1 MSYIVFARKWRPK
14 DFDSVLGQEHVTTT
28 LKNAIAQN
36 RVAHAYI
43 FSGPRGVGK
52 TTTARIFAMALNC
65 KSGPAKE
72 PCGTCD
78 SCKEISNGTNLDV
91 IEIDGASNRGI
102 DEVRALR
109 ENIKFAP
116 TRGKY
121 KVYIIDEVHM
131 LTEEAFNA
139 LLKTLEEPPA
149 HAIFIFA
156 TTRPYKVPSTI
167 LSRCQRFDFKRLTVN
182 EITGKLREIVKS
194 EKLEI
199 EEEALYTIARA
210 AEGAMRDAESM
221 LDQLVSFC
229 GKKIDAES
237 ATAISGTV
245 GHEVL
250 FDFTEKVINKDTA
263 GILKLVDGV
272 IAGGK
277 DIPQFVN
284 SLVVH
289 FRNILI
295 ARASDEP
302 EGLID
307 LPQEMIG
314 RLAVQAKSF
323 SNETLLYILTV
334 LMGAQDSV
342 RRAISQRIPLELA
355 AIRLT
360 RRDDLVSLT
369 SILDRIEQLE
379 KKLGSGAAK
388 PFDSAQGKP
397 EPKAAPQPQHKD
409 ENISEP
415 PKDAAKKEHFDV
427 EVEIDASGLSFER
440 ICEVWPNL
448 LREILS
454 KRMSLALFLQPG
466 QPLKLEDSV
475 LTIGFSKEHTVHKEA
490 LETSGNRK
498 LIETAH
504 SGILKH
510 DVRVDMKVVEA
521 LEKKV
526 SVEDLLLEERQE
538 ETHEVVKSA
547 LEIFGGNL
555 KRNDI
560 SH

>member
-28 LKNAIAQN
+28 LRNAIAQS

-65 KSGPAKE
+65 KNGPTKE
-72 PCGTCD
+72 PCGACD

-91 IEIDGASNRGI
+91 IEMDGASNRGI

-182 EITGKLREIVKS
+182 EITGKLKEIVKS

-263 GILKLVDGV
+263 GILKLVDSV
-272 IAGGK
+272 IASGK

-307 LPQEMIG
+307 LPKEMIG
-314 RLAVQAKSF
+314 RLAAQAKS
-323 SNETLLYILTV
+323 
-334 LMGAQDSV
+334 
-342 RRAISQRIPLELA
+342 
-355 AIRLT
+355 
-360 RRDDLVSLT
+360 SL
-369 SILDRIEQLE
+369 S
-379 KKLGSGAAK
+379 
-388 PFDSAQGKP
+388 
-397 EPKAAPQPQHKD
+397 
-409 ENISEP
+409 
-415 PKDAAKKEHFDV
+415 
-427 EVEIDASGLSFER
+427 
-440 ICEVWPNL
+440 
-448 LREILS
+448 
-454 KRMSLALFLQPG
+454 
-466 QPLKLEDSV
+466 
-475 LTIGFSKEHTVHKEA
+475 
-490 LETSGNRK
+490 
-498 LIETAH
+498 
-504 SGILKH
+504 
-510 DVRVDMKVVEA
+510 
-521 LEKKV
+521 
-526 SVEDLLLEERQE
+526 
-538 ETHEVVKSA
+538 
-547 LEIFGGNL
+547 
-555 KRNDI
+555 
-560 SH
+560 

>member
-28 LKNAIAQN
+28 LRNAIANN

-65 KSGPAKE
+65 KENSGKGPSGLRH
-72 PCGTCD
+72 PCGACD
-78 SCKEISNGTNLDV
+78 SCKEISAGTNLDV

-102 DEVRALR
+102 DEVRSLR

-167 LSRCQRFDFKRLTVN
+167 ISRCQRFDFKRLTVN
-182 EITGKLREIVKS
+182 EIAGKLRDIAKS
-194 EKLEI
+194 EKLDI

-229 GKKIDAES
+229 GKKIDVES
-237 ATAISGTV
+237 AASVSGTV
-245 GHEVL
+245 GQEVL
-250 FDFTEKVINKDTA
+250 FGFTEKVISKDTP
-263 GILKLVDGV
+263 GILKLVDGM
-272 IAGGK
+272 ISGGK
-277 DIPQFVN
+277 DIPQFIN
-284 SLVVH
+284 SLVTH
-289 FRNILI
+289 FRNLLI
-295 ARASDEP
+295 TRTAEAGDLT
-302 EGLID
+302 GLID
-307 LPQEMIG
+307 LPKEMIS
-314 RLAVQAKSF
+314 RLSEQAKPF
-323 SNETLLYILTV
+323 TNETLLYILTV
-334 LMGAQDSV
+334 LMNAQDEV

-360 RRDDLVSLT
+360 RRDDIMSLT
-369 SILDRIEQLE
+369 TILGRIEKLE
-379 KKLGSGAAK
+379 KKLSGADAPEKHESKPAK
-388 PFDSAQGKP
+388 AEVKENNIEVDIEIVPAAAVS
-397 EPKAAPQPQHKD
+397 KA
-409 ENISEP
+409 
-415 PKDAAKKEHFDV
+415 
-427 EVEIDASGLSFER
+427 LSFEL
-440 ICEVWPNL
+440 ICETWPDL
-448 LREILS
+448 LRGILS
-454 KRMSLALFLQPG
+454 KKMSVALFLQPA
-466 QPLKLEDSV
+466 QPLRLDDRI
-475 LTIGFSKEHTVHKEA
+475 LTIAFAKEHKFNKEA
-490 LETSGNRK
+490 LESNGNRK
-498 LIETAH
+498 IIENALND
-504 SGILKH
+504 ILKH
-510 DVRVDMKVVEA
+510 EIKVDMKVVEA

-526 SVEDLLLEERQE
+526 SVEDLLQE
-538 ETHEVVKSA
+538 EHEEEAHEVVRSA

-555 KRNDI
+555 KKTDNA
-560 SH
+560 SY

>member
-65 KSGPAKE
+65 KNGTAKE

-78 SCKEISNGTNLDV
+78 SCKEISSGTNLDV

-182 EITGKLREIVKS
+182 EITGKLKEIVKS

-272 IAGGK
+272 IASGK

-307 LPQEMIG
+307 LPKEMIG

-379 KKLGSGAAK
+379 KKLASGAA
-388 PFDSAQGKP
+388 KP

-409 ENISEP
+409 EKISEP
-415 PKDAAKKEHFDV
+415 AKDAEKKEHFDV
-427 EVEIDASGLSFER
+427 KVEIGTHELSFER
-440 ICEVWPNL
+440 ICEIWPNL

-454 KRMSLALFLQPG
+454 KKMSLALFLQPG

-475 LTIGFSKEHTVHKEA
+475 LTIAFSREHKFHKEA
-490 LETSGNRK
+490 LETNGNRK
-498 LIETAH
+498 MIENAL

-510 DVRVDMKVVEA
+510 DVKIDMKVVEA

-526 SVEDLLLEERQE
+526 SVEDLLQEERQE

>member
-28 LKNAIAQN
+28 LRNAIAQN

-65 KSGPAKE
+65 KNGPTKDPCGLCR

-78 SCKEISNGTNLDV
+78 SCREIANGTDLDV

-149 HAIFIFA
+149 HAIFILA

-182 EITGKLREIVKS
+182 EIAGKLKEIVRS
-194 EKLEI
+194 EKI
-199 EEEALYTIARA
+199 DAEEEALYTIARA

-229 GKKIDAES
+229 GRKIDAES
-237 ATAISGTV
+237 ATAVSGTV
-245 GHEVL
+245 GQETL
-250 FDFTEKVINKDTA
+250 FGFTGKVIDKDTP

-272 IAGGK
+272 ISGGK
-277 DIPQFVN
+277 DIPQFIS

-289 FRNILI
+289 FRNMLM
-295 ARASDEP
+295 AKTSEDPQA
-302 EGLID
+302 LID
-307 LPQEMIG
+307 LPKEAIE
-314 RLAVQAKSF
+314 RICAQARSF
-323 SNETLLYILTV
+323 SSESLLYALTV
-334 LMGAQDSV
+334 LMNTQDSV
-342 RRAISQRIPLELA
+342 RRAMSQRIPLELA

-369 SILDRIEQLE
+369 TILEKVERLEKRIE
-379 KKLGSGAAK
+379 GGDGRPDPK
-388 PFDSAQGKP
+388 PS
-397 EPKAAPQPQHKD
+397 PQQQHKD
-409 ENISEP
+409 EKSSEP
-415 PKDAAKKEHFDV
+415 PRAAEKKEHFDV
-427 EVEIDASGLSFER
+427 EVEIEGRGLSFER
-440 ICEVWPNL
+440 VCEAWPNL
-448 LREILS
+448 LRGILS
-454 KRMSLALFLQPG
+454 KKMSVALFLQPA
-466 QPLKLEDSV
+466 QPLKLEEEV
-475 LTIGFSKEHTVHKEA
+475 LTIAFSREHKFHKEA
-490 LETSGNRK
+490 LESNGNRK
-498 LIETAH
+498 MIEKAL
-504 SGILKH
+504 SEILKH
-510 DVRVDMKVVEA
+510 DIKVDMKVVEA
-521 LEKKV
+521 LERKV
-526 SVEDLLLEERQE
+526 PVQDLLQEERQE

-560 SH
+560 PH

>member
-1 MSYIVFARKWRPK
+1 
-14 DFDSVLGQEHVTTT
+14 
-28 LKNAIAQN
+28 
-36 RVAHAYI
+36 
-43 FSGPRGVGK
+43 
-52 TTTARIFAMALNC
+52 
-65 KSGPAKE
+65 
-72 PCGTCD
+72 
-78 SCKEISNGTNLDV
+78 
-91 IEIDGASNRGI
+91 
-102 DEVRALR
+102 
-109 ENIKFAP
+109 
-116 TRGKY
+116 
-121 KVYIIDEVHM
+121 M

-182 EITGKLREIVKS
+182 EITGKLKEIVKS

-302 EGLID
+302 EALID
-307 LPQEMIG
+307 LPKEMIG

-379 KKLGSGAAK
+379 KKLGSGA
-388 PFDSAQGKP
+388 GKP
-397 EPKAAPQPQHKD
+397 EPKAAPQQHKD

-415 PKDAAKKEHFDV
+415 PKAAAKKEHFDV
-427 EVEIDASGLSFER
+427 EVEVEAKGFSFER

-466 QPLKLEDSV
+466 QPLKLQDSV
-475 LTIGFSKEHTVHKEA
+475 LTIAFSREHTFHKEA
-490 LETSGNRK
+490 LETNGNRK
-498 LIETAH
+498 MIESAL
-504 SGILKH
+504 SNILKH
-510 DVRVDMKVVEA
+510 DVRIDMKVVEA

-555 KRNDI
+555 KSR
-560 SH
+560 

>member
-65 KSGPAKE
+65 KVGPAKE

-182 EITGKLREIVKS
+182 EITGKLKEIVKS

-302 EGLID
+302 EVLID
-307 LPQEMIG
+307 LPKEMIG

-379 KKLGSGAAK
+379 KKLGSGA
-388 PFDSAQGKP
+388 GKP
-397 EPKAAPQPQHKD
+397 EPKAAPQQHKD

-415 PKDAAKKEHFDV
+415 PKAAAKKEHFDV
-427 EVEIDASGLSFER
+427 EVEVEAKGFSFER

-466 QPLKLEDSV
+466 QPLKLQDSV
-475 LTIGFSKEHTVHKEA
+475 LTIAFSREHTFHKEA
-490 LETSGNRK
+490 LETNGNRK
-498 LIETAH
+498 MIESAL
-504 SGILKH
+504 SNILKH
-510 DVRVDMKVVEA
+510 DVRIDMKVVEA

-555 KRNDI
+555 KSR
-560 SH
+560 

>member
-14 DFDSVLGQEHVTTT
+14 DFNSVLGQEHVTTT
-28 LKNAIAQN
+28 LRNAIAQN

-65 KSGPAKE
+65 KDGPTKE
-72 PCGTCD
+72 PCGACD
-78 SCKEISNGTNLDV
+78 SCKEISNSTNLDV

-116 TRGKY
+116 TRGKF

-182 EITGKLREIVKS
+182 EIAGKLKEIIKS
-194 EKLEI
+194 EKLDI
-199 EEEALYTIARA
+199 EEEAIYTIARA

-229 GKKIDAES
+229 GKKIDVES
-237 ATAISGTV
+237 ATAVSGTV
-245 GHEVL
+245 GQEVL
-250 FDFTEKVINKDTA
+250 FDFTEKVINKDTP
-263 GILKLVDGV
+263 GILKLVDG
-272 IAGGK
+272 IISGGK

-289 FRNILI
+289 FRNLLV
-295 ARASDEP
+295 AKTSDDP
-302 EGLID
+302 QALID
-307 LPQEMIG
+307 LPKEMIEG
-314 RLAVQAKSF
+314 ICAQAKSF
-323 SNETLLYILTV
+323 SSETLLYILTV
-334 LMGAQDSV
+334 LMNTQDSV

-360 RRDDLVSLT
+360 RRDDLLSLT
-369 SILDRIEQLE
+369 SILDRIGQLE
-379 KKLGSGAAK
+379 KKLEGGTE
-388 PFDSAQGKP
+388 KP
-397 EPKAAPQPQHKD
+397 ETNPAPKSEPQQHKD
-409 ENISEP
+409 EKITEP
-415 PKDAAKKEHFDV
+415 L
-427 EVEIDASGLSFER
+427 SLSFER
-440 ICEVWPNL
+440 VCEVWPNF
-448 LREILS
+448 LRSILS
-454 KRMSLALFLQPG
+454 KKMSVALFLQPA
-466 QPLKLEDSV
+466 QPLKLEEKL
-475 LTIGFSKEHTVHKEA
+475 LTIAFSKEHNFHKEA
-490 LETSGNRK
+490 LEANGNRK
-498 LIETAH
+498 MIENAL
-504 SGILKH
+504 SEILRH
-510 DVRVDMKVVEA
+510 DIRVDMKVVEA

-526 SVEDLLLEERQE
+526 SVEDLLQEEHQE

-555 KRNDI
+555 KKR
-560 SH
+560 

>member
-14 DFDSVLGQEHVTTT
+14 DFESVLGQEHVTTT
-28 LKNAIAQN
+28 LRNAIANN

-65 KSGPAKE
+65 KEASSGKDRR

-78 SCKEISNGTNLDV
+78 SCKEISSGTNLDV

-102 DEVRALR
+102 DEVRSLR

-167 LSRCQRFDFKRLTVN
+167 ISRCQRFDFKRLTVN
-182 EITGKLREIVKS
+182 EIAGKLRDIARS

-199 EEEALYTIARA
+199 EEEALYTVARA

-229 GKKIDAES
+229 GKKIDVES
-237 ATAISGTV
+237 AAAVSGTV
-245 GHEVL
+245 GQEVL
-250 FDFTEKVINKDTA
+250 FGFTEKVINRDTH
-263 GILKLVDGV
+263 GVLKLVDGM
-272 IAGGK
+272 ISGGK

-289 FRNILI
+289 FRNLLI
-295 ARASDEP
+295 TKTAEAGDLEN
-302 EGLID
+302 LVD
-307 LPQEMIG
+307 LPKEIIS
-314 RLAVQAKSF
+314 RVSEQAKPF
-323 SNETLLYILTV
+323 TNETLLYILTV
-334 LMGAQDSV
+334 LMNAQDEV

-360 RRDDLVSLT
+360 RRDDIFSLT
-369 SILDRIEQLE
+369 TILDRIEKLE
-379 KKLGSGAAK
+379 KKIGSAA
-388 PFDSAQGKP
+388 
-397 EPKAAPQPQHKD
+397 AAPVPVKAETKKAND
-409 ENISEP
+409 ANDNDIEVDIEISP
-415 PKDAAKKEHFDV
+415 AAATAGAGSRD
-427 EVEIDASGLSFER
+427 LSFEL
-440 ICEVWPNL
+440 ICELWPNL
-448 LREILS
+448 LRGILS
-454 KRMSLALFLQPG
+454 KKMSVALFLQPA
-466 QPLKLEDSV
+466 QPLKLDNKT
-475 LTIGFSKEHTVHKEA
+475 LTIAFSKEHKFNKEA
-490 LETSGNRK
+490 LEGNGNRK
-498 LIETAH
+498 VIENALND
-504 SGILKH
+504 ILKH
-510 DVRVDMKVVEA
+510 EIRVDMKVVEA
-521 LEKKV
+521 LENKV
-526 SVEDLLLEERQE
+526 PVEDLLREEHE
-538 ETHEVVKSA
+538 EEAHEVVRSA

-555 KRNDI
+555 KKTDNA
-560 SH
+560 SY

>member
-28 LKNAIAQN
+28 LRNAIVHN

-65 KSGPAKE
+65 KNGPTKD
-72 PCGTCD
+72 PCGACD
-78 SCKEISNGTNLDV
+78 SCREISNGTNLDV

-167 LSRCQRFDFKRLTVN
+167 LSRCQRFDLKRLSVN
-182 EITGKLREIVKS
+182 EIAGKLKEIVKS
-194 EKLEI
+194 EKIEI
-199 EEEALYTIARA
+199 EEEAVYTIARA

-229 GKKIDAES
+229 GKKIDVES
-237 ATAISGTV
+237 ATAVSGTV
-245 GHEVL
+245 GQEVL
-250 FDFTEKVINKDTA
+250 FGFTEKVISKDA
-263 GILKLVDGV
+263 PGILKLVDGV
-272 IAGGK
+272 ISSGK

-284 SLVVH
+284 LLVVH
-289 FRNILI
+289 FRNLLI
-295 ARASDEP
+295 AKTSDDLQP
-302 EGLID
+302 LID
-307 LPQEMIG
+307 LPKEMID
-314 RLAVQAKSF
+314 RICTQARSF
-323 SNETLLYILTV
+323 SSETLLYILTV
-334 LMGAQDSV
+334 LMNTQESV

-360 RRDDLVSLT
+360 RRDDLLSLT

-379 KKLGSGAAK
+379 KKLSGGAA
-388 PFDSAQGKP
+388 
-397 EPKAAPQPQHKD
+397 QHKD
-409 ENISEP
+409 EKKTET
-415 PKDAAKKEHFDV
+415 KDAAKDPVKDSPEEAHVGV
-427 EVEIDASGLSFER
+427 EVEIKSQDLSLDN
-440 ICEVWPNL
+440 ICAVWPNL
-448 LREILS
+448 LRGILS
-454 KRMSLALFLQPG
+454 KKMSVALFLQPG
-466 QPLKLEDSV
+466 QPLKLEEKV
-475 LTIGFSKEHTVHKEA
+475 LTIAFSKEHTFHKEA
-490 LETSGNRK
+490 LESNGNRK
-498 LIETAH
+498 MIENALKE
-504 SGILKH
+504 ILKH
-510 DVRVDMKVVEA
+510 DIRVDMKVVEA

-555 KRNDI
+555 K

>member
-28 LKNAIAQN
+28 LRNAIANN

-65 KSGPAKE
+65 KENKGKG
-72 PCGTCD
+72 PCGACD
-78 SCKEISNGTNLDV
+78 SCKEISAGTNLDV

-102 DEVRALR
+102 DEVRSLR

-167 LSRCQRFDFKRLTVN
+167 ISRCQRFDFKRLTVN
-182 EITGKLREIVKS
+182 EIAGKLRDIAKS
-194 EKLEI
+194 EKLDI

-229 GKKIDAES
+229 GKKIDVES
-237 ATAISGTV
+237 AAAVSGTV
-245 GHEVL
+245 GQEVL
-250 FDFTEKVINKDTA
+250 FGFTEKVISKDTP
-263 GILKLVDGV
+263 GILKLVDGM
-272 IAGGK
+272 ISGGK
-277 DIPQFVN
+277 DISQFIN
-284 SLVVH
+284 SLVTH
-289 FRNILI
+289 FRNLLI
-295 ARASDEP
+295 TKTAEAGDLT
-302 EGLID
+302 GLID
-307 LPQEMIG
+307 LPKEMIS
-314 RLAVQAKSF
+314 RLSEQAKPF
-323 SNETLLYILTV
+323 TNETLLYILTV
-334 LMGAQDSV
+334 LMNAQDEV

-360 RRDDLVSLT
+360 RRDDIMSLT
-369 SILDRIEQLE
+369 TILGRIEKLE
-379 KKLGSGAAK
+379 KKLSSADVPEKHESKPAK
-388 PFDSAQGKP
+388 AEIK
-397 EPKAAPQPQHKD
+397 EK
-409 ENISEP
+409 NI
-415 PKDAAKKEHFDV
+415 
-427 EVEIDASGLSFER
+427 EIDIEITPPAGKKDLSFEL
-440 ICEVWPNL
+440 ICETWPNM
-448 LREILS
+448 LRGILS
-454 KRMSLALFLQPG
+454 KKMSVALFLQPA
-466 QPLKLEDSV
+466 QPLRLDDRI
-475 LTIGFSKEHTVHKEA
+475 LTIAFAKEHKFNKEA
-490 LETSGNRK
+490 LESNGNRK
-498 LIETAH
+498 IIENALND
-504 SGILKH
+504 ILKH
-510 DVRVDMKVVEA
+510 EIKVDMKVVEA

-526 SVEDLLLEERQE
+526 SVEDLLQE
-538 ETHEVVKSA
+538 EHEEEAHEVVKSA

-555 KRNDI
+555 KKTDNA
-560 SH
+560 SY

>member
-1 MSYIVFARKWRPK
+1 MAYEVIARKWRPRQFQ
-14 DFDSVLGQEHVTTT
+14 DVVGQDHVIQT
-28 LKNAIAQN
+28 LTNAIRMN
-36 RVAHAYI
+36 RVAHAYL
-43 FSGPRGVGK
+43 FVGPRGIGK
-52 TTTARIFAMALNC
+52 TSIARIFAKALNC
-65 KSGPAKE
+65 KEGMTPT
-72 PCGTCD
+72 PCDHCD
-78 SCKEISNGTNLDV
+78 ACNEITAGSSLDV
-91 IEIDGASNRGI
+91 HELDAASNRGI
-102 DEVRALR
+102 DEIRALR
-109 ENIKFAP
+109 DTIKYMP
-116 TRGKY
+116 TQRFKI
-121 KVYIIDEVHM
+121 YIIDEVHM
-131 LTEEAFNA
+131 LTMEAFNA

-475 LTIGFSKEHTVHKEA
+475 LTIGFSKEHTFHKEA

-498 LIETAH
+498 LIETAL

-547 LEIFGGNL
+547 LEIFGGNIRIPL
-555 KRNDI
+555 K
-560 SH
+560 